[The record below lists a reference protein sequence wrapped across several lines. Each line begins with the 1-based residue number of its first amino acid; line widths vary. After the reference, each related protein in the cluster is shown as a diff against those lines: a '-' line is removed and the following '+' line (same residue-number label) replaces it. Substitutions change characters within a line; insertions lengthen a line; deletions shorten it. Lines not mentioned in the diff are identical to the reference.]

1 MGRTLLIVD
10 DVESNRKI
18 LKTILDSEY
27 DILEAANGA
36 EALDVL
42 REHDGQVSAVLL
54 DIIMPVMDGFQV
66 LEHMRADEKLKH
78 IPVVVATA
86 KNEDESEVKAFIMGA
101 SDYISKP
108 YRPLIIRQR
117 LKNIINLH

>member
-42 REHDGQVSAVLL
+42 REHDGQVSA
-54 DIIMPVMDGFQV
+54 D
-66 LEHMRADEKLKH
+66 RKS
-78 IPVVVATA
+78 VV
-86 KNEDESEVKAFIMGA
+86 
-101 SDYISKP
+101 
-108 YRPLIIRQR
+108 
-117 LKNIINLH
+117 